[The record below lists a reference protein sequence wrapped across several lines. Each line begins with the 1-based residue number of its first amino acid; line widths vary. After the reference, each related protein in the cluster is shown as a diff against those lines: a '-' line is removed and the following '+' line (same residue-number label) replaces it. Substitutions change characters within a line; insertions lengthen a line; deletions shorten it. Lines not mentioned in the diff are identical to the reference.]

1 MNYNYENITQVHL
14 ETTQLCQASCPMC
27 DRNING
33 GEVNPYLKNKSL
45 SLKNIKH
52 IFPESF
58 LHQLDNIYFC
68 GNHGDPIFAPECL
81 EMFEYMR
88 SKNKYLKLG
97 ITTNGGARKAD
108 WWTELAKLNVHVN
121 FSVDGLEDTN
131 HLYRQ
136 GVVWKNVEENIDA
149 FTSAGGK
156 GDWTFLVF
164 NYNEHQVEQA
174 KRYSK
179 LLGINKFIVK
189 KSGRYITSNL
199 EKKEQ
204 HQAIFREGLG
214 TLLSKP
220 KQLKYR
226 NKELERD
233 IDINKSLEFFDVVP
247 KCVQKKEI
255 YISAEGFVL
264 PCCWTA
270 GQMYKWYLDP
280 EASEIWQY
288 IKNYNI
294 NSLDSSI
301 KEVMENG
308 FFEKIQQSWKGKD
321 RMKVCTVKCNNK
333 FDPFTAQWN

>member
-1 MNYNYENITQVHL
+1 MYNYNNITQVHL

-27 DRNING
+27 DRDMNG
-33 GEVNPYLKNKSL
+33 GNVNPYLKSKSL
-45 SLKNIKH
+45 TLDNIKH
-52 IFPESF
+52 LFTDTF
-58 LHQLDNIYFC
+58 LQQLKNIYFC

-88 SKNKYLKLG
+88 SKNKYLNLG
-97 ITTNGGARKAD
+97 ITTNGGARKPE
-108 WWTELAKLNVHVN
+108 WWSELAKLNVHVN

-149 FTSAGGK
+149 FTSEGGK
-156 GDWTFLVF
+156 ADWTFLVF
-164 NYNEHQVEQA
+164 NYNEHQVKEA
-174 KRYSK
+174 ERYSK

-189 KSGRYITSNL
+189 KSGRYLTSNL
-199 EKKEQ
+199 QKKEE
-204 HQAIFREGLG
+204 HQAVFRKGLG

-220 KQLKYR
+220 KNKNYR
-226 NKELERD
+226 NKELEK
-233 IDINKSLEFFDVVP
+233 DININQSMEFFKVIP

-280 EASEIWQY
+280 EASEIWKY
-288 IKNYNI
+288 IKGFNI
-294 NSLDSSI
+294 NALNSSI
-301 KEVMENG
+301 EEVMESG
-308 FFEKIQQSWKGKD
+308 FFDKIKEGWSGENRLKTC
-321 RMKVCTVKCNNK
+321 VVKCNNQ
-333 FDPFTAQWN
+333 FDPFLAQWN